1 MKIQITSTFE
11 EIIKYSD
18 TNFYKYIKSYGCAL
32 VSNTFTTN
40 TRNDWPVRSG
50 SPGLVHRDLNRV
62 ETVYQTIEFNYLF
75 MPGRR
80 PADPGGYKW
89 EVWGQIDYSAGRCRL
104 VYWSFLRSPSC
115 PHTRMAPVER
125 LLEFIGAHL
134 PHDHGHLLVKDR
146 FDGMVLNRTIIPVS
160 DLLLKLTLRTLVPQ
174 IAKILEYFE
183 LDSLVGIVSF
193 SMVSVQ

>member
-1 MKIQITSTFE
+1 M
-11 EIIKYSD
+11 
-18 TNFYKYIKSYGCAL
+18 
-32 VSNTFTTN
+32 
-40 TRNDWPVRSG
+40 
-50 SPGLVHRDLNRV
+50 
-62 ETVYQTIEFNYLF
+62 
-75 MPGRR
+75 
-80 PADPGGYKW
+80 
-89 EVWGQIDYSAGRCRL
+89 
-104 VYWSFLRSPSC
+104 
-115 PHTRMAPVER
+115 ER